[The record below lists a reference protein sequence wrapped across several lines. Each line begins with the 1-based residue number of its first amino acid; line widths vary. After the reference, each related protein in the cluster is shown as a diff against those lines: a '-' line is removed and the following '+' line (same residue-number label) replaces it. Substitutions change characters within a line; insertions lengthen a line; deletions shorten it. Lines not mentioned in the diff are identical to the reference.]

1 MKCSQCDNEMIIA
14 KSLLISE
21 LDSTDVYTHMQM
33 VCPNA
38 NCPMFGG
45 VDLKNP
51 TKVHE
56 HKMKAN

>member
-1 MKCSQCDNEMIIA
+1 MIIA
-14 KSLLISE
+14 KSELVSE

-56 HKMKAN
+56 HKIKAN